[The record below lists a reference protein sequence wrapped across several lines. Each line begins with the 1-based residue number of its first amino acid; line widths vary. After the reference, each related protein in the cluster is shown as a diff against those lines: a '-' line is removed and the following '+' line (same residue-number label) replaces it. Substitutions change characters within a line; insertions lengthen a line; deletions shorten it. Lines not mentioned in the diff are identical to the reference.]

1 MTLIQPD
8 LEAFALLVES
18 LTPWR
23 DQAVIIGGW
32 AHRLHRLHA
41 SAQVLD
47 YPPLTT
53 LDADVALPSQLK
65 VDGQDIYQ
73 RLTKSGFQAELLGD
87 HKPPATHYH
96 LTVEGAGGF
105 YAEFLTPLIGSTQGR
120 GGKSK
125 GTTEVGGVVSQNLR
139 YVDLLL
145 HEPWTVVLSKASG
158 FPFDQ
163 DRAVL
168 VASPVSFVAQKVL
181 VHSKRSRE
189 DRAKDTLYIH
199 DTLEAFGARLA
210 DLRADW
216 QEKIGPQLNPK
227 ARRQVEAAPEALFE
241 KITDAIRE
249 AARVVQARTLSPE
262 RIREVCKFGM
272 EQIFRS

>member
-1 MTLIQPD
+1 MTSAQPD
-8 LEAFALLVES
+8 LEAFARLVES
-18 LTPWR
+18 LTPWS

-41 SAQVLD
+41 SARVLD

-65 VDGQDIYQ
+65 VEGQGIYQ
-73 RLTKSGFQAELLGD
+73 RLIENGFQAEFLGD

-105 YAEFLTPLIGSTQGR
+105 YAEFLTPLIGSAHGR
-120 GGKSK
+120 QGKSR
-125 GTTEVGGVVSQNLR
+125 GTTEVGSVVSQNLR
-139 YVDLLL
+139 YVELLL
-145 HEPWTVVLSKASG
+145 HAPWTVTLSGASG

-163 DRAVL
+163 ERTVL
-168 VASPVSFVAQKVL
+168 VANPVSFVAQKVL
-181 VHSKRSRE
+181 VRSKRSRE
-189 DRAKDTLYIH
+189 ERAKDTLYIH
-199 DTLEAFGARLA
+199 DTLEAFGGRLA
-210 DLRADW
+210 DLRAEW

-227 ARRQVEAAPEALFE
+227 ALRQVQAAAETLFG
-241 KITDAIRE
+241 KITDAVRE
-249 AARVVQARTLSPE
+249 AARIVQGRTLSPE

-272 EQIFRS
+272 EQVFRS

>member
-1 MTLIQPD
+1 MTSVQPD
-8 LEAFALLVES
+8 LEAFARLVES
-18 LTPWR
+18 LTPWS

-65 VDGQDIYQ
+65 VEGQDIYQ
-73 RLTKSGFQAELLGD
+73 RLTENGFQAEFLSD

-105 YAEFLTPLIGSTQGR
+105 YAEFLTPLIGSAHGR

-139 YVDLLL
+139 YVELLL
-145 HEPWTVVLSKASG
+145 DAPWTVTLSAASG

-163 DRAVL
+163 DRTVL
-168 VASPVSFVAQKVL
+168 VAHPELCGAKSPGAQ
-181 VHSKRSRE
+181 
-189 DRAKDTLYIH
+189 
-199 DTLEAFGARLA
+199 
-210 DLRADW
+210 
-216 QEKIGPQLNPK
+216 
-227 ARRQVEAAPEALFE
+227 
-241 KITDAIRE
+241 
-249 AARVVQARTLSPE
+249 
-262 RIREVCKFGM
+262 
-272 EQIFRS
+272 